1 MFCSLTLSAPHGVPA
16 SRTLQLWSLPH
27 SSRLPFLL
35 FLVFPSL
42 FALYFGKFLL
52 TSIQIHWFFPQ
63 PCPVH
68 WWAHQRHPLFLS
80 LVSISSISFWFFLR
94 GSISLPKLPICSCM
108 VPTFSIRTLNILTS
122 YFKFLVRGTSL
133 VVQWLR
139 IHLPMQGT
147 WVQSLVKRLRS
158 HMPWGGK
165 ARMLQRR
172 AHRTQPR
179 PRKNEDLVQ
188 PKVNRSTDKFPVW

>member
-1 MFCSLTLSAPHGVPA
+1 MGSQLHGRYSFGACLTVLGCLSCCFSYSLLSLHFTLESFSWHLFRFTDSFLSHVQSTDEPTRGILYFCH
-16 SRTLQLWSLPH
+16 W
-27 SSRLPFLL
+27 
-35 FLVFPSL
+35 FPSL
-42 FALYFGKFLL
+42 VF
-52 TSIQIHWFFPQ
+52 
-63 PCPVH
+63 
-68 WWAHQRHPLFLS
+68 
-80 LVSISSISFWFFLR
+80 SFWFFLR

-147 WVQSLVKRLRS
+147 WVQSLVKKLRS

-165 ARMLQRR
+165 VRMLQRR

-188 PKVNRSTDKFPVW
+188 PKVNQSTDKFPVW